1 MPTKI
6 CNTLQIGSFN
16 LNTQCTSCMPET
28 VQPKW
33 YIGRLKDTVFSS
45 GKIWRPSTGR
55 VAVDMPLF
63 CKKSILR
70 PGAPFPQITLSNP
83 RIASIKVVG
92 ANPNNTIFYQLPSS
106 FSTTF
111 NVTGPWKQC
120 NNGAQY
126 TYVADPANTLGNQTN
141 NSRWVI
147 ESDEKSGAP
156 LQFNPGVVNVE
167 ITDSIGGT
175 TKYEVLEVSDYDNTY
190 DTDGTINTV
199 GVSNKLVLDA
209 TSQGV
214 VITLSA
220 YLNYQTGVDNNGVL
234 NTSPGVADTWTDK
247 GTYYETPIHLRHDPV
262 YVGSSGN
269 IPLFNG
275 LGTKI
280 TNIAVN
286 QTLSTYPNK
295 SLFSTVFD
303 QLTNTW
309 KLRMNKLSG
318 GLPPNMTGTQ
328 GILFDITVRAVQPK
342 STGSYAI
349 ISYTNVGYAEVQQ
362 NIQGATI
369 ITSC

>member
-1 MPTKI
+1 MPTKV

-33 YIGRLKDTVFSS
+33 YTGQAKNTVSSS

-63 CKKSILR
+63 CKTTYFP
-70 PGAPFPQITLSNP
+70 PGAPGPYTTLSNP
-83 RIASIKVVG
+83 KIASIKVVG

-106 FSTTF
+106 FNTTY

-120 NNGAQY
+120 NNGSQY
-126 TYVADPANTLGNQTN
+126 TYVADPANTLGNQLN

-167 ITDSIGGT
+167 IIDYIGGT

-190 DTDGTINTV
+190 DADGTV
-199 GVSNKLVLDA
+199 LGVSNKLVLDA

-214 VITLSA
+214 GMVLNA
-220 YLNYQTGVDNNGVL
+220 YLNYQTGVDNNQTLNPNTGV
-234 NTSPGVADTWTDK
+234 TDTWTDK
-247 GTYYETPIHLRHDPV
+247 GTHYETPIHLSHDPI
-262 YVGSSGN
+262 YVGTGGG
-269 IPLFNG
+269 IPVFEG
-275 LGTKI
+275 YGTKI
-280 TNIAVN
+280 TNITVN

-303 QLTNTW
+303 PLTNTW

-328 GILFDITVRAVQPK
+328 GMLFDITVRAVQPK

-349 ISYTNVGYAEVQQ
+349 ISYTNVGYVDVQQ
-362 NIQGATI
+362 NIQGATV